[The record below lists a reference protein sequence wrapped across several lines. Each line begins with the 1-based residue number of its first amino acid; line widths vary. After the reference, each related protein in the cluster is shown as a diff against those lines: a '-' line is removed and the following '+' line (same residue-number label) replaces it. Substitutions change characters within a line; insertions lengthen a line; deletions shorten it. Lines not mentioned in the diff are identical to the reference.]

1 MSSLGVWAGWDGDN
15 RYIMYKADM
24 HIVIGWVLPISS
36 QVQITIQRRARP
48 DILVQ
53 TGCWCVLTG
62 WWWGND
68 PGLYG
73 HWAARHFSWL
83 LTWEQAP
90 ATGGQ
95 LSTIWLGRKGRT
107 QLLPQRQWTLG
118 WCSSHKASWHGIH
131 HEPPSRSQEKSWLAG
146 AVNNPDY
153 ISSQLFLQTVNSN
166 VKAGRFKVK
175 NVSAL

>member
-1 MSSLGVWAGWDGDN
+1 MQICNWLGVAL
-15 RYIMYKADM
+15 
-24 HIVIGWVLPISS
+24 LPISS
-36 QVQITIQRRARP
+36 EVQITIQGRVRP
-48 DILVQ
+48 DSLV
-53 TGCWCVLTG
+53 WCGVV
-62 WWWGND
+62 WYCGND

-118 WCSSHKASWHGIH
+118 WCSSHKASWHGILSTTICH
-131 HEPPSRSQEKSWLAG
+131 LGHRRNVPRRGQTTDALGKQGGSRWIMWRHYSRNSYT
-146 AVNNPDY
+146 Y
-153 ISSQLFLQTVNSN
+153 IT
-166 VKAGRFKVK
+166 K
-175 NVSAL
+175 NMWSP